1 MYVSEPRM
9 GKLLGFVMGMPWRPW
24 EMALSHSLG
33 CLGGVH
39 RRQAGGPGGG
49 GSVCHV
55 TVGLAVLY
63 PSYDENIFH
72 T

>member
-1 MYVSEPRM
+1 MYVSEPGM

-24 EMALSHSLG
+24 EMALSHLLG
-33 CLGGVH
+33 CLGRVYWRGDL
-39 RRQAGGPGGG
+39 GGG
-49 GSVCHV
+49 VCHV
-55 TVGLAVLY
+55 TAGLAVLY